1 MSRLVSDPIF
11 TALTQ
16 PQMIGGVTYK
26 YAVFNLI
33 LTLEA
38 FLITKSIWGF
48 WALLIAPVV
57 HGIGYLGCLTEPRFF
72 DLWITRV
79 SRCPRVRNHGFWRAN
94 AYRP

>member
-11 TALTQ
+11 AALTQ
-16 PQMIGGVTYK
+16 PQMIGGVTYR

-33 LTLEA
+33 LTLEV
-38 FLITKSIWGF
+38 FLLTKSF
-48 WALLIAPVV
+48 WSLLIAPVV
-57 HGIGYLGCLTEPRFF
+57 HAAGYLGCLKEPRFF

-79 SRCPRVRNHGFWRAN
+79 SQCPRVRNHGFWRAN

>member
-11 TALTQ
+11 AALTQ
-16 PQMIGGVTYK
+16 PQMIGGVTYR

-33 LTLEA
+33 LTLEV
-38 FLITKSIWGF
+38 FLITKSF
-48 WALLIAPVV
+48 WSLLIAPVV
-57 HGIGYLGCLTEPRFF
+57 HVVGYLGCLKEPRFF

-79 SRCPRVRNHGFWRAN
+79 SQCPRVRNHGFWRAN